1 MDIGVQRVLHMA
13 LIGSTVVYGVLGF
26 ALKGTGSG
34 SIPYEAT
41 WALLMAGVV
50 AALAGV
56 FIYRRPETVVNRAAP
71 TEAGKPPIT
80 VVAWMALDAA
90 GVCGLIMMLADGPGI
105 YLIAGALVL
114 LLLHPPRRD
123 VSSRA

>member
-26 ALKGTGSG
+26 ALQGIASG
-34 SIPYEAT
+34 SIPQEAN
-41 WALLMAGVV
+41 WVLLIAGLL

-56 FIYRRPETVVNRAAP
+56 FIYRRPKTVLTQAAP

-114 LLLHPPRRD
+114 LLLHPPRSD